1 MQMLVK
7 LTAQLPETLQGDDLV
22 ALFAAERGRAIELLT
37 AGKLTRMWR
46 IAGTTSGITL
56 WDVDSLDDLHDSLSS
71 LPAWKYC
78 TVEITPVVQ
87 HPVEAEFTK
96 GDRK

>member
-7 LTAQLPETLQGDDLV
+7 LTAQLPDTLNDDELAV
-22 ALFAAERGRAIELLT
+22 LFAAERDRAMELLS
-37 AGKLTRMWR
+37 AGKMTRMWR
-46 IAGTTSGITL
+46 IAGTSSGITL

-87 HPVEAEFTK
+87 HPVEAAFTN
-96 GDRK
+96 GARK

>member
-7 LTAQLPETLQGDDLV
+7 LTAQLPETLCGDELA
-22 ALFAAERGRAIELLT
+22 ALFAAERDRAIELLS
-37 AGKLTRMWR
+37 AGKMTRMWR
-46 IAGTTSGITL
+46 IAGTSSGMTL
-56 WDVDSLDDLHDSLSS
+56 WDVDSLEDLHDSLSS

-87 HPVEAEFTK
+87 HPVEAQFTSGAHK
-96 GDRK
+96 

>member
-7 LTAQLPETLQGDDLV
+7 LTAQLPETLHGDELA
-22 ALFAAERGRAIELLT
+22 ALFAAERDRAMELLS
-37 AGKLTRMWR
+37 AGKMTRMWR
-46 IAGTTSGITL
+46 IAGTSSGITL

-87 HPVEAEFTK
+87 HPVEAAFTN
-96 GDRK
+96 GARK